1 MEWTRRG
8 QNRMDCHSHNASG
21 LPDEV
26 HEANLFAQDLER
38 SLDWFAADK
47 VVWKAD
53 PVFSYLLY
61 KTN

>member
-1 MEWTRRG
+1 
-8 QNRMDCHSHNASG
+8 MDSHSHNASG
-21 LPDEV
+21 LPNEV
-26 HEANLFAQDLER
+26 HEANLFAQDFER

-53 PVFSYLLY
+53 PVFFYLLY